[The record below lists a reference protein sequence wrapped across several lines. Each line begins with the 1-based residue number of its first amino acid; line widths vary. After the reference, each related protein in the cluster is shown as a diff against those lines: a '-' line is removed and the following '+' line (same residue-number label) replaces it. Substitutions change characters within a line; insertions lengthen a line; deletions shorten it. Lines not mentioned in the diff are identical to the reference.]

1 MKLSRQR
8 LLTATALIVVVVSAA
23 LIYYTQF
30 QPPKTGISYGF
41 VTVEQAKELVET
53 KPNLVILDVGTESEF
68 KEGHIEGAV
77 NIPADELEQ
86 RIGELD
92 KNDEY
97 LVYSRTGNRS
107 TIAAQ
112 ILFERGYSKVFN
124 MAGGIEAWT
133 RAGFPTVK

>member
-1 MKLSRQR
+1 MELSRQR

-23 LIYYTQF
+23 LIYYNQF
-30 QPPKTGISYGF
+30 QPPKISYGF
-41 VTVEQAKELVET
+41 VTVEQAKELVDT
-53 KPNLVILDVGTESEF
+53 KPTLVILDVRTEPEF
-68 KEGHIEGAV
+68 REGHIEGAV
-77 NIPADELEQ
+77 NIPIDELEQ
-86 RIGELD
+86 RIGEMD

-97 LVYSRTGNRS
+97 LVYCRTGNRS

>member
-1 MKLSRQR
+1 VKLSRQR

-77 NIPADELEQ
+77 NIPIDELEQ
-86 RIGELD
+86 RIGEMD

-97 LVYSRTGNRS
+97 LVYCRTGNGT

-133 RAGFPTVK
+133 RAVFQTVK